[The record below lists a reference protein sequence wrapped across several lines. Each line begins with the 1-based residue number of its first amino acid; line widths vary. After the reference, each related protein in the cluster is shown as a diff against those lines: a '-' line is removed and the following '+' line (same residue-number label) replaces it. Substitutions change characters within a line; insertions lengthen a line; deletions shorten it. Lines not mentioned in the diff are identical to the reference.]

1 MSTSRPR
8 GRPRLFD
15 KDDALTTIQRIFWEN
30 GYSAT
35 SLDQISAETKINR
48 PSLYAT
54 FGSKKD
60 MYIKC
65 LEHFA
70 EMMGKRTEAAIL
82 SETDISRGLEKV
94 FMQAMEIYRP
104 KASKSDGGPM
114 GCFVTCTAPSEAGAD
129 EEIKEVLKMV
139 LDKIDQT
146 MRETVEAAIKD
157 QKVQPKQT
165 AKITGNLLGCLLNGL
180 SLRARSGTSRD
191 ELELTAKAG
200 IEQILA

>member
-1 MSTSRPR
+1 MSPSRPR

-15 KDDALTTIQRIFWEN
+15 KDEALTTIQRIFWKN

-60 MYIKC
+60 IYIKC

-82 SETDISRGLEKV
+82 SETEISRGLEKV

-104 KASKSDGGPM
+104 KAKRDGGPM

-129 EEIKEVLKMV
+129 EEIKEVLKIV
-139 LDKIDQT
+139 LDRIDQT

-157 QKVQPKQT
+157 RKIQPKQT
-165 AKITGNLLGCLLNGL
+165 AEITGHLLGCLLNGL

-191 ELELTAKAG
+191 ELERTAKAG

>member
-1 MSTSRPR
+1 MSPSRPR

-15 KDDALTTIQRIFWEN
+15 KDEALTTIQRIFWKN

-60 MYIKC
+60 IYIKC

-82 SETDISRGLEKV
+82 SETEISRGLEKV

-104 KASKSDGGPM
+104 KAKSDGGPM

-139 LDKIDQT
+139 LDRIDQT
-146 MRETVEAAIKD
+146 MCETVEAAIKD
-157 QKVQPKQT
+157 RKIQPKQT
-165 AKITGNLLGCLLNGL
+165 VEITGHLLGCLLNGL

-191 ELELTAKAG
+191 ELERTAKAG